1 MGLSGLSLTYRPRY
15 NYLSLRVAPTIT
27 MDKRWVI
34 RKHDHGRAA
43 ALAGELNVS
52 PLVAALLIAR
62 GYDDAEK
69 ATSFLNPSYDHL
81 HEPYLL
87 KGMREAVDRIFR
99 AIDAGEKI
107 LIWGDYDVDGTT
119 GTVLLRKTLKIL
131 GANTAFHV
139 PNRFTEGY
147 GINIPA
153 LDEAKTDGCRV
164 VISVDCG
171 IRSFE
176 PIAWAKENGL
186 DFIVT
191 DHHISDPE
199 RGNPDAYAVI
209 NPNQPECE
217 YPDKHLAGVGVA
229 FKLAHA
235 LLREKKKDH
244 LVPAFLKITAIG
256 TVADIMQLTGE
267 NRAIVALGLRDL
279 PNTRNY
285 GLKALMEVADCR
297 SDMTSYHIGF
307 RIAPRINAAG
317 RMDVAK
323 HVVELFECED
333 FNEARRLATILDSR
347 NRERQ
352 QVQQQITELALT
364 EATELPSR
372 KFVVVAGDGWHRGVI
387 GLAASR
393 IAERLHRPTIVLSV
407 EDGYAHGSARSIA
420 NYHLLNA
427 LESCPELFEQFGGHA
442 AAAGMKIKQEN
453 IDAVREALNRY
464 AETSLTEDHLQP
476 ELHIDAR
483 VSPQTLTLKLVNE
496 LSMLEPFGAGN
507 PKPVLVTG
515 GLLLREEPRVMKE
528 KHLKLWLDGGGGQRF
543 EAVWW
548 DGVERSRERTLT
560 PGSRI
565 EVAYTAEA
573 NIWQS
578 NVRLQLVVEDIRADN

>member
-1 MGLSGLSLTYRPRY
+1 
-15 NYLSLRVAPTIT
+15 
-27 MDKRWVI
+27 MDKVWVI
-34 RKHDHGRAA
+34 QKHDHSRAI
-43 ALAGELNVS
+43 ALAGELSVS

-62 GYDDAEK
+62 GYETVEQAHR
-69 ATSFLNPSYDHL
+69 FLNPSYDDL

-87 KGMREAVDRIFR
+87 KGMREAVDRIFQ
-99 AIDAGEKI
+99 AIDRGEKI

-131 GANTAFHV
+131 GAETAYHV

-153 LDEAKTDGCRV
+153 LKEAEIAGCKV

-176 PIAWAKENGL
+176 PVAWAKERGI

-199 RGNPDAYAVI
+199 RGNPDAYAVV
-209 NPNQPECE
+209 NPNQPECT

-235 LLREKKKDH
+235 LLRERKKEE
-244 LVPAFLKITAIG
+244 LVPAFLKIAAIG
-256 TVADIMQLTGE
+256 TIADIMQLTGE

-323 HVVELFECED
+323 QVVELFEAED
-333 FNEARRLATILDSR
+333 FGEARRLASILDSR

-352 QVQQQITELALT
+352 QVQQQITELALLET
-364 EATELPSR
+364 ENFQGK

-393 IAERLHRPTIVLSV
+393 IAERLHRPTIVLSK
-407 EDGYAHGSARSIA
+407 ENGFAHGSARSIA

-442 AAAGMKIKQEN
+442 AAAGMKINCDNLELLR
-453 IDAVREALNRY
+453 DTLNKY
-464 AETSLTEDHLQP
+464 AEETLTEEHLQP
-476 ELHIDAR
+476 QLRIDAR
-483 VSPQTLTLKLVNE
+483 VSPQTLDLKLVE
-496 LSMLEPFGAGN
+496 QLKMLEPFGAGN
-507 PKPVLVTG
+507 PKPVFVTN
-515 GLLLREEPRVMKE
+515 GLYIRHEPSVMKD
-528 KHLKLWLDGGGGQRF
+528 KHLKLWLDDGNGHRF
-543 EAVWW
+543 EVVWW
-548 DGVERSRERTLT
+548 DGVDRSAGRTLT

-565 EVAYTAEA
+565 EIAYTAEA
-573 NIWQS
+573 NVWQS
-578 NVRLQLVVEDIRADN
+578 STRLQLVVEDIRADN

>member
-1 MGLSGLSLTYRPRY
+1 ME
-15 NYLSLRVAPTIT
+15 
-27 MDKRWVI
+27 KRWVI
-34 RKHDHGRAA
+34 KKHDHGRAA
-43 ALAGELNVS
+43 ALAAELNVS

-87 KGMREAVDRIFR
+87 KGMREAVERLFR

-107 LIWGDYDVDGTT
+107 LVWGDYDVDGTT
-119 GTVLLRKTLKIL
+119 GTVLLRKMLKIL
-131 GANTAFHV
+131 GAETAFHV

-153 LDEAKTDGCRV
+153 LEQAKADGCKV
-164 VISVDCG
+164 VVSVDCG

-235 LLREKKKDH
+235 MLREKKKDH

-333 FNEARRLATILDSR
+333 FVEARKLATILDSR

-352 QVQQQITELALT
+352 QVQQQITELALM
-364 EATELPSR
+364 EATEMPGR

-407 EDGYAHGSARSIA
+407 EDGYGHGSARSIA

-442 AAAGMKIKQEN
+442 AAAGMKVKQEN
-453 IDAVREALNRY
+453 IDAVREALNAY

-476 ELHIDAR
+476 ELKIDAR
-483 VSPQTLTLKLVNE
+483 VSPQTLNLGLVSD
-496 LSMLEPFGAGN
+496 LAKLEPFGAGN
-507 PKPVLVTG
+507 PKPVFVTSDLVVH
-515 GLLLREEPRVMKE
+515 EEPRVMKE
-528 KHLKLWLDGGGGQRF
+528 KHLKIWLDAGGGQRF

-548 DGVERSRERTLT
+548 DGVERSKERTLT

-573 NIWQS
+573 NVWQS

>member
-1 MGLSGLSLTYRPRY
+1 MEKL
-15 NYLSLRVAPTIT
+15 
-27 MDKRWVI
+27 WVI
-34 RKHDHGRAA
+34 QKHDHSRAG
-43 ALAGELNVS
+43 ALAAELGVS

-62 GYDDAEK
+62 GYDTPESAHN
-69 ATSFLNPSYDHL
+69 FLNPCYEHL
-81 HEPYLL
+81 HEPFLL
-87 KGMREAVDRIFR
+87 KGMRESVTRIFK
-99 AIDAGEKI
+99 ALESGEKI

-131 GANTAFHV
+131 GGDTSFHV

-153 LDEAKTDGCRV
+153 LEQAKADGCRV

-176 PIAWAKENGL
+176 PIAWAKANGL

-199 RGNPDAYAVI
+199 RGNPDAFAVI
-209 NPNQPECE
+209 NPNQPDCN

-235 LLREKKKDH
+235 LLREKQKEH
-244 LVPAFLKITAIG
+244 LVPAFLKIAAIG

-279 PNTRNY
+279 PNTTNY
-285 GLKALMEVADCR
+285 GLKALMEVADCT
-297 SDMTSYHIGF
+297 SEMTSYHIGF

-317 RMDVAK
+317 RMDVAN
-323 HVVELFECED
+323 HVVELFECDD
-333 FNEARRLATILDSR
+333 FGKARTLAGILDSR

-352 QVQQQITELALT
+352 RVQQQITELALLET
-364 EATELPSR
+364 KDCFDK
-372 KFVVVAGDGWHRGVI
+372 KFMVVAGDGWHRGVI

-393 IAERLHRPTIVLSV
+393 IAERLHRPTIVLSI
-407 EDGYAHGSARSIA
+407 ENGYAHGSARSIS

-442 AAAGMKIKQEN
+442 AAAGMKIKSEN
-453 IDAVREALNRY
+453 IDALRQALNVY
-464 AETSLTEDHLQP
+464 AESSLSDDLLKP
-476 ELHIDAR
+476 VLKIDAR
-483 VSPQTLTLKLVNE
+483 VSPQTLTLRMVDE
-496 LSMLEPFGAGN
+496 LTRLEPFGAGN
-507 PKPVLVTG
+507 PKPVFVTNGLV
-515 GLLLREEPRVMKE
+515 LREPPHVMKD
-528 KHLKLWLDGGGGQRF
+528 KHLKLWLQDGNGRSF
-543 EAVWW
+543 ESVWW
-548 DGVERSRERTLT
+548 DGVDRSSGRTLE

-565 EVAYTAEA
+565 ELAYTAEA
-573 NIWQS
+573 NVWQS
-578 NVRLQLVVEDIRADN
+578 NKRLQLVVEDVRADN